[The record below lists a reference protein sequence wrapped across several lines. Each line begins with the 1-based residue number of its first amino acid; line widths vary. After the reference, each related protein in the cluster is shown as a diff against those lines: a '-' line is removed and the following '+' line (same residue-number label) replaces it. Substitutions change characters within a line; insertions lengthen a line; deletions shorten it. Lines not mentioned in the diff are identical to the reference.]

1 MADSGSD
8 FSTVGTYAYTKYEDT
23 IKTTTSN
30 DTLGKEDFLKL
41 LVTQLTNQDPT
52 EPMKDTEFVA
62 QLATY
67 SSLEQQM
74 TMNKNL
80 EKLIAANSAT
90 TAASAVALIGTI
102 VGYTGEDGSL
112 KSGMVSFLDIVGG
125 EVNLY
130 LEDGS
135 YIPFSIVEQVGYPVY
150 VNPGTGTG
158 TGTGTDTGDG
168 DTGGSDPVD
177 GDGDGGDG
185 GTGD

>member
-1 MADSGSD
+1 MADSSSD
-8 FSTVGTYAYTKYEDT
+8 LFGTVGTYAYTQYEDT
-23 IKTTTSN
+23 LVRENSGSN
-30 DTLGKEDFLKL
+30 LGKDDFLKL

-74 TMNKNL
+74 TMNTNL
-80 EKLIAANSAT
+80 EKLIAASAAT
-90 TAASAVALIGTI
+90 TAASAVSLIGTI

-112 KSGMVSFLDIVGG
+112 KTGMVSFLDIVGG

-135 YIPFSIVEQVGYPVY
+135 YIPFSAVEQVGYPVY
-150 VNPGTGTG
+150 TNPGADTDTE
-158 TGTGTDTGDG
+158 TDTGDG
-168 DTGGSDPVD
+168 DTGD
-177 GDGDGGDG
+177 
-185 GTGD
+185 